1 MIKSAGTS
9 TAPMNSKSTD
19 TMNQKIR
26 VNPLDVI
33 IWNGRH
39 SGKDI
44 VNIYT
49 KFSPLMQIGADTK
62 MLNFGLWKNSDT
74 LPDAQKEMSEYVAE
88 FGNFS
93 GASKIL
99 DVGSGFCVPAIIWKE
114 KFPHL
119 DIYCMDLNFLEL
131 HNGDNH
137 VITQVNSSSNNI
149 PFGDRSFDRI
159 IALESAQ
166 HFVPL
171 EKFFEESKRALADDG
186 ELVLAIPVTASS
198 AGVTLKLGILNITW
212 LSKKYTK
219 NHVYSVI
226 KDAGFSLKNEESVG
240 DLVYEP
246 FADYYIQNRAELREK
261 LVSSYS
267 GNIENMIFKSMKK
280 MKELSEQKIIDYLLL
295 SLKKN

>member
-1 MIKSAGTS
+1 MS
-9 TAPMNSKSTD
+9 
-19 TMNQKIR
+19 QKIR

-62 MLNFGLWKNSDT
+62 MLNFGLWKNSAT
-74 LPDAQKEMSEYVAE
+74 LPEAQREMSEYVAE
-88 FGNFS
+88 FGDF
-93 GASKIL
+93 ASAGKIL
-99 DVGSGFCVPAIIWKE
+99 DVGSGFCVPATIWKE
-114 KFPHL
+114 KFSHL
-119 DIYCMDLNFLEL
+119 DIYCMDLNFSEL
-131 HNGDNH
+131 NNGSNH

-149 PFGDRSFDRI
+149 PFSDRSFDRI

-186 ELVLAIPVTASS
+186 ELVLAIPVTESSS
-198 AGVTLKLGILNITW
+198 AVALKLGILNITW

-219 NHVYSVI
+219 NHVLETI
-226 KDAGFSLKNEESVG
+226 KNAGFSLKKEESVG
-240 DLVYEP
+240 GLVYEP
-246 FADYYIQNRAELREK
+246 FADYYIQNRKELKER
-261 LVSSYS
+261 LVASYS

-280 MKELSEQKIIDYLLL
+280 MKELSEHKIIDYLLL
-295 SLKKN
+295 SLKKA

>member
-1 MIKSAGTS
+1 MLEQGLLQRIQK
-9 TAPMNSKSTD
+9 

-114 KFPHL
+114 KFPHI

-219 NHVYSVI
+219 NHVYNVI
-226 KDAGFSLKNEESVG
+226 KDAGFSLKNEELVG

>member
-1 MIKSAGTS
+1 MERQMKKSAGTS

-62 MLNFGLWKNSDT
+62 MLNFGLWKNSVT
-74 LPDAQKEMSEYVAE
+74 LPDAQKEMSEYVAD
-88 FGNFS
+88 FGDFKS
-93 GASKIL
+93 AEKIL
-99 DVGSGFCVPAIIWKE
+99 DVGSGFCIPATIWKE

-119 DIYCMDLNFLEL
+119 DIYCMDLNFSEL
-131 HNGDNH
+131 NNGNNH
-137 VITQVNSSSNNI
+137 IITQVNSSSNNI
-149 PFGDRSFDRI
+149 PFGDKSFDRI

-171 EKFFEESKRALADDG
+171 EKFFEESKRTLADKG
-186 ELVLAIPVTASS
+186 ELILAIPVTENSTTI
-198 AGVTLKLGILNITW
+198 TLKLGILNITW

-219 NHVYSVI
+219 NHVHSVI

-240 DLVYEP
+240 DL
-246 FADYYIQNRAELREK
+246 
-261 LVSSYS
+261 
-267 GNIENMIFKSMKK
+267 
-280 MKELSEQKIIDYLLL
+280 
-295 SLKKN
+295 